1 MPPTADAGATHWR
14 DMREAIMAGIEAWRL
29 RHPKASLQEMA
40 AAVDA
45 RLAERR
51 THIWQNVVL
60 ASQAADVSQASGPER
75 PVCPPCGTSV
85 ERSVAISWM
94 VFLRHLKCRA
104 PDLSK
109 QGPWRA
115 LILKRNFTWQLAQ
128 SAPEHS
134 VQLRLRNRLQAREAA
149 SSTLR
154 SCRLQVT

>member
-1 MPPTADAGATHWR
+1 
-14 DMREAIMAGIEAWRL
+14 MRQAIMAGIEAWPL
-29 RHPKASLQEMA
+29 HHPKASLQAMSA
-40 AAVDA
+40 APSA
-45 RLAERR
+45 RVAARR
-51 THIWQNVVL
+51 TCLRQDVAL
-60 ASQAADVSQASGPER
+60 ASRAADVSQAGGPER

-104 PDLSK
+104 PDISK

-128 SAPEHS
+128 SALEHS
-134 VQLRLRNRLQAREAA
+134 VQPRLRNRLQAREAA

>member
-1 MPPTADAGATHWR
+1 MP
-14 DMREAIMAGIEAWRL
+14 GIEACRL
-29 RHPKASLQEMA
+29 RHPKASLQGMSVAPSARVA
-40 AAVDA
+40 AQ
-45 RLAERR
+45 R
-51 THIWQNVVL
+51 TCLRQDVAL
-60 ASQAADVSQASGPER
+60 ASRAADVSQVRGPNR

-85 ERSVAISWM
+85 ECSVAISWM

-128 SAPEHS
+128 TALEHS
-134 VQLRLRNRLQAREAA
+134 VQPRLRNRLQAREAA

-154 SCRLQVT
+154 TCRFQVT